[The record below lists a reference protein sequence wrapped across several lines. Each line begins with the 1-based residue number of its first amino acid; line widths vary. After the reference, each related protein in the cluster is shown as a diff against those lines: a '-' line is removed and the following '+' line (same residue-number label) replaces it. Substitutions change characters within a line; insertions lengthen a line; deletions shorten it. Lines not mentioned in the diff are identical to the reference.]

1 MSLFHTINA
10 VKFIW
15 YFTWFKRKKK
25 KKKTLCIQSFP
36 DEHICW
42 NWLTETLCMKRTF
55 RFSHI
60 GEIQKEKARKP
71 RLLLSLWMLH
81 FLRTVRAVP
90 VIFLITWFGT
100 NGNCF
105 LTMLNNEIRRNRP
118 ISLPKKWLLHLYSI
132 QKSSIIS
139 ATLENETVSVSR
151 VGSAWTGAVK
161 QWERFRSVNCSVL
174 QSNVSIRW
182 SNHLS
187 STIFLQ
193 DLHCRTRK
201 PLPAFSLRIKRH

>member
-25 KKKTLCIQSFP
+25 KKKHFVSRVFLM
-36 DEHICW
+36 
-42 NWLTETLCMKRTF
+42 NTF
-55 RFSHI
+55 VEIGLQKHFQIFSYRRDSERK
-60 GEIQKEKARKP
+60 GQKTSSIIR
-71 RLLLSLWMLH
+71 SLWMLH

-105 LTMLNNEIRRNRP
+105 LTMLNNEIKRNRP

-201 PLPAFSLRIKRH
+201 SLPAFSLRIKRH

>member
-1 MSLFHTINA
+1 MQSNSSDILLGLNER
-10 VKFIW
+10 
-15 YFTWFKRKKK
+15 RKKK
-25 KKKTLCIQSFP
+25 KHFVSRVFLMNTFVEIGLQKHFQIFSYRRDSERKGQKTSSITVSLNAS
-36 DEHICW
+36 
-42 NWLTETLCMKRTF
+42 
-55 RFSHI
+55 
-60 GEIQKEKARKP
+60 
-71 RLLLSLWMLH
+71 LSKNCKNRSSYISW
-81 FLRTVRAVP
+81 A
-90 VIFLITWFGT
+90 WFGT

-105 LTMLNNEIRRNRP
+105 LTMLNNEIKRNRP

-132 QKSSIIS
+132 HKSSIIS

-193 DLHCRTRK
+193 DLHCQTRK
-201 PLPAFSLRIKRH
+201 SLPAFSLRIKRH